1 MMRDPQPSNPK
12 ANSWIGQTIGDRNRY
27 RITSRLGGGGMGD
40 VFLATDT
47 LLGQQV
53 ALKMLKD
60 KLLEEPEVRQRF
72 EREALLCAAIQGEH
86 VVQVNDYG
94 LTDEGYPFFVMEYL
108 RGQTL
113 GDLLQ
118 KERHLS
124 IERTVKIVSQ
134 ICDGLF
140 KAHSGVVLSHEG
152 TKSDESIYLVHRD
165 LKPENIFLVSTSLGE
180 LVKILD
186 FGIAKVVSKEI
197 QSTNTGL
204 FMGTFQYAAPEQI
217 EGRKDLDLRADIY
230 SLGMIIYEM
239 LCGTDPFGCLTDGR
253 GGANWLRAHI
263 SDPPRSLRSQ
273 PNGEHIPDLLEAVVL
288 RCLSKSPSDRFA
300 SVVDLYQAL
309 QQATGIKTDA
319 IMMRLIAS
327 SAATTIS
334 RPDLSG
340 FKETIPNASN
350 SSQSKNSQSKNSQ
363 SKNNDAISGIKDKLE
378 NVLMSYVGPIAKIL
392 VKQTSI
398 GSTNPSDVI
407 ERLSQHIPLSQQK
420 EFKAKAQTAF
430 FPTEIKSTTPQTD
443 KTKTTANSSVNA
455 AISAPPITNSAN
467 NQTNNQTNKQINQAF
482 IDQCQQEL
490 SQVIGPMA
498 KLIIKKALV
507 QNPSQSQLIE
517 AIARQIPDAN
527 QAEKFRKK
535 FN

>member
-1 MMRDPQPSNPK
+1 MRDPQQSNPK
-12 ANSWIGQTIGDRNRY
+12 ANPWIGQTIGDRNRY
-27 RITSRLGGGGMGD
+27 RISSRLGGGGMGD

-53 ALKMLKD
+53 AVKMLKD
-60 KLLEEPEVRQRF
+60 KLLEELEVRQRF

-140 KAHSGVVLSHEG
+140 KAHSGVILSHEG
-152 TKSDESIYLVHRD
+152 TKSGESIYLVHRD

-204 FMGTFQYAAPEQI
+204 FMGTFQYASPEQI

-239 LCGTDPFGCLTDGR
+239 LCGTDPFGCLTEGR
-253 GGANWLRAHI
+253 GGSNWLRAHI

-273 PNGEHIPDLLEAVVL
+273 PNGEHIPVALEAAVL
-288 RCLSKSPSDRFA
+288 KCLSKSPSDRFA

-309 QQATGIKTDA
+309 QEATGIKTDA

-340 FKETIPNASN
+340 FKETIAKPSN
-350 SSQSKNSQSKNSQ
+350 SSPANNSQSG
-363 SKNNDAISGIKDKLE
+363 NNDTSSGIKDKLE

-392 VKQTSI
+392 VKQTSL
-398 GSTNPSDVI
+398 GLTNPSDII
-407 ERLSQHIPLSQQK
+407 ERLSQHIPPSQQT

-430 FPTEIKSTTPQTD
+430 SSTEIKSTNPQTD
-443 KTKTTANSSVNA
+443 KTKITANSSANT
-455 AISAPPITNSAN
+455 AIPTAPITNSAN
-467 NQTNNQTNKQINQAF
+467 NQISQAF

-507 QNPSQSQLIE
+507 QNTSQSQLIE

-527 QAEKFRKK
+527 QADKFRKK